1 MTFTLV
7 AAFAS
12 LSCRAVFAQSTE
24 QASDEPVG
32 VRITPEIA
40 RAMAHAYIYD
50 MVIPAWKL
58 DREKAP
64 ELVEK
69 LAGRLMAAAHE
80 IDGPAQ
86 DLLELIVAEG
96 LMTDQEPDWSSPEL
110 ARQMAQRLKPVIPV
124 GRKLLR
130 EMAAEVRPQLDPKQQ
145 LRYSA
150 WTIASDVALQEL
162 EKNMQRRAE
171 GQARQEEDPF
181 APDYSGMQR
190 LNEKGESGFLSSAR
204 TFAESFLQDS
214 LPWNEWEEYIR
225 QAAEHYGFD
234 AGQTAAAESLLR
246 EYLNR
251 ASIVANDA
259 WRQKVVR
266 NRIYDH
272 MIGIFGSVEGM
283 QGSAVLTRLLDAEHQ
298 RLMQP
303 ITDLDIEFKTESGP
317 LRRTNPR
324 RHRIDPARA
333 FAGTLR
339 SPGRGA
345 AGQCGRGRTHA
356 ADALRHPDVTAH
368 GPRFCQP
375 VAPHAASRVRT
386 HARGTQQAD
395 RRAQRRH
402 PAART

>member
-1 MTFTLV
+1 MKHFDRYDDARRLRSQ
-7 AAFAS
+7 AAIALLAMCAS
-12 LSCRAVFAQSTE
+12 LFDGQATAQTAE
-24 QASDEPVG
+24 PALDEPVG

-64 ELVEK
+64 ELVDK

-283 QGSAVLTRLLDAEHQ
+283 EGSAVLTRLLDAEHQ

-303 ITDLDIEFKTESGP
+303 ITDLEIEFKTRVDQIP
-317 LRRTNPR
+317 TAAQRDAARRRVVEVLTR
-324 RHRIDPARA
+324 LG
-333 FAGTLR
+333 F
-339 SPGRGA
+339 
-345 AGQCGRGRTHA
+345 RT
-356 ADALRHPDVTAH
+356 VTAD
-368 GPRFCQP
+368 QSTET
-375 VAPHAASRVRT
+375 PH
-386 HARGTQQAD
+386 
-395 RRAQRRH
+395 
-402 PAART
+402 